1 MTKKIIVNKFGGGIL
16 TKELIP
22 FIKKRLLE
30 QKKYGYQSIA
40 VVSAMPKVTDE
51 ILFFIEEYKINK
63 NKEIILLEDNIVQV
77 KKIATEHEQ
86 RANFY
91 KGEADKQKRL
101 KNISIGGGIL
111 GVLLS
116 ILFL

>member
-1 MTKKIIVNKFGGGIL
+1 LDSISLQKDTIIF
-16 TKELIP
+16 
-22 FIKKRLLE
+22 
-30 QKKYGYQSIA
+30 
-40 VVSAMPKVTDE
+40 
-51 ILFFIEEYKINK
+51 NK

-91 KGEADKQKRL
+91 KEEADKQKRL

-111 GVLLS
+111 GVVVINIVFIRYL
-116 ILFL
+116 